1 MDSQCTV
8 YESSRCRKKTART
21 YGPEL
26 DSILPLVRN
35 QSMKTCSPFTAQD
48 SLSAQDYLDRQAQT
62 ESNAR
67 SYPRKLP
74 VAIRRAEGL
83 YVSDVDGRVFMDC
96 LCGAGTLALGH
107 NHPSVLAAIRKH
119 LEQGY
124 PLHSLDLTSPVKHQF
139 VEELFSTFPA
149 EFASTARIQFCS
161 PSGSDAVEAAIKLV
175 KTATGRSG
183 MVAFRGGYHGQ
194 THGALALMGNL
205 GPKVPGLMPD
215 VHFHPYPYAYR
226 CPMGKPRCSDCTCA
240 EFSGMALSDPES
252 GVALPAGMILE
263 AVQGEGGVIPAPT
276 HWLRDM
282 RGICD
287 RKRIPLIIDEVQTG
301 WGRTGTMYAFES
313 SGIVPDVVV
322 LSKAIGGGLP
332 LAVIVYR
339 EELDVWKPGAHAGTF
354 RGNQLAM
361 ATGLATLEHI
371 RTHDILG
378 NVQKMSAR
386 FMDQLF
392 ALQDRHDFIGDV
404 RGKGLMLGME
414 MVDPDGMDEMGNP
427 KGNGQLA
434 RKLQAACFAEGLIVE
449 LGGRD
454 GAVMRLLPPLN
465 VDAAQVDAICAV
477 ISRACQI
484 VDGQIRE
491 SMPECGR
498 TVRQPSCEEPEL
510 ANLTAL
516 AEACTTAVETC
527 DFRSAAE

>member
-1 MDSQCTV
+1 M
-8 YESSRCRKKTART
+8 TA
-21 YGPEL
+21 
-26 DSILPLVRN
+26 S
-35 QSMKTCSPFTAQD
+35 SPFTAQD

-83 YVSDVDGRVFMDC
+83 YVSDIDGRVFMDC

-119 LEQGY
+119 LDEGY
-124 PLHSLDLTSPVKHQF
+124 PLHSLDLTSPVKHRF

-149 EFASTARIQFCS
+149 QFASTARIQFCS
-161 PSGSDAVEAAIKLV
+161 PSGADAVEAAIKLV

-205 GPKVPGLMPD
+205 GPKVPGLMPE

-226 CPMGKPRCSDCTCA
+226 CPTGEPRCTDCTCSK
-240 EFSGMALSDPES
+240 FSRMAFSDPES

-263 AVQGEGGVIPAPT
+263 GVQGEGGVIPAPT
-276 HWLRDM
+276 QWLRDM
-282 RGICD
+282 RDICD
-287 RKRIPLIIDEVQTG
+287 EKRIPLIVDEVQTG

-313 SGIVPDVVV
+313 SGILPDVVV

-339 EELDVWKPGAHAGTF
+339 DELDVWKPGAHAGTF

-361 ATGLATLEHI
+361 ATGLATLDHI
-371 RTHDILG
+371 RTQDILA
-378 NVQKMSAR
+378 NVQDMSAR
-386 FMDQLF
+386 FLDQLF
-392 ALQDRHDFIGDV
+392 TLQGRYRFLGDV
-404 RGKGLMLGME
+404 RGRGLMLGME
-414 MVDPDGMDEMGNP
+414 IIDPHRTDQMGNP
-427 KGNGQLA
+427 KGNGELA
-434 RKLQAACFAEGLIVE
+434 RKLQAACFADGLIVE

-465 VDAAQVDAICAV
+465 INAAQVDAICGV

-484 VDGQIRE
+484 VAVEISERTG
-491 SMPECGR
+491 ECGR
-498 TVRQPSCEEPEL
+498 TKRQPCSDKAEL
-510 ANLTAL
+510 CHLAAL
-516 AEACTTAVETC
+516 ADACTGSAETC
-527 DFRSAAE
+527 GFRSGAE

>member
-1 MDSQCTV
+1 MP
-8 YESSRCRKKTART
+8 A
-21 YGPEL
+21 
-26 DSILPLVRN
+26 PL
-35 QSMKTCSPFTAQD
+35 TITSPD
-48 SLSAQDYLDRQAQT
+48 SLSTRDYLDRQAQT

-74 VAIRRAEGL
+74 VAIARAEGL

-107 NHPSVLAAIRKH
+107 NHPSVVAAIRRH
-119 LEQGY
+119 LDEGY
-124 PLHSLDLTSPVKHQF
+124 PLHSLDLTSPVKHRF
-139 VEELFSTFPA
+139 VEELFSTLPA
-149 EFASTARIQFCS
+149 QFASKARIQFCS
-161 PSGSDAVEAAIKLV
+161 PSGADAVEAAIKLV
-175 KTATGRSG
+175 KTASGRSG
-183 MVAFRGGYHGQ
+183 MVAFQGGYHGQ

-226 CPMGKPRCSDCTCA
+226 CPLGQQRCTHCTCA
-240 EFSGMALSDPES
+240 KFSRMAISDPEG

-276 HWLRDM
+276 HWMRDI
-282 RGICD
+282 RRICD
-287 RKRIPLIIDEVQTG
+287 EKRIPLIIDEVQTG

-313 SGIVPDVVV
+313 AGILPDVVV

-371 RTHDILG
+371 REQDILS

-386 FMDQLF
+386 FIDQLL
-392 ALQDRHDFIGDV
+392 ALQRRHDFIGDL

-414 MVDPDGMDEMGNP
+414 IIDHECMDEMECP
-427 KGNGQLA
+427 KGNGELA

-449 LGGRD
+449 LGGRN

-465 VDAAQVDAICAV
+465 VSAAQVDAITGV
-477 ISRACQI
+477 ISRACHI
-484 VDGQIRE
+484 VEKEMQER
-491 SMPECGR
+491 GR
-498 TVRQPSCEEPEL
+498 MKRQPAYNEVEL

-516 AEACTTAVETC
+516 AEACSGELGTC
-527 DFRSAAE
+527 DVRSGAE

>member
-1 MDSQCTV
+1 MRS
-8 YESSRCRKKTART
+8 KKQPLRSASAIRQL
-21 YGPEL
+21 P
-26 DSILPLVRN
+26 SIN
-35 QSMKTCSPFTAQD
+35 AQSMTT
-48 SLSAQDYLDRQAQT
+48 SLSFTPQNPLSNREYLDRQAQT

-107 NHPSVLAAIRKH
+107 NHPATVAAIRKH
-119 LEQGY
+119 LDEGY
-124 PLHSLDLTSPVKHQF
+124 PLHSLDLTTPVKHRF
-139 VEELFSTFPA
+139 VEELSSTLPA
-149 EFASTARIQFCS
+149 QFASKARIQFCS
-161 PSGSDAVEAAIKLV
+161 PSGADAVEAAIKLV

-183 MVAFRGGYHGQ
+183 MVAFQGGYHGQ

-226 CPMGKPRCSDCTCA
+226 CPLGGPDCRHCSCSK
-240 EFSGMALSDPES
+240 FSRIALSDPEG

-276 HWLRDM
+276 QWLREI
-282 RGICD
+282 RTICD
-287 RKRIPLIIDEVQTG
+287 EKRVPLIIDEVQTG
-301 WGRTGTMYAFES
+301 WGRTGTMYAFEDS
-313 SGIVPDVVV
+313 EILPDVIV

-361 ATGLATLEHI
+361 ATGLATLQHI
-371 RTHDILG
+371 REHDIPG
-378 NVQKMSAR
+378 NVRNMSAR
-386 FMDQLF
+386 FMERLCT
-392 ALQDRHDFIGDV
+392 LQRRHEFIGDV

-414 MVDPDGMDEMGNP
+414 IIDPECVDEMGRP
-427 KGNGQLA
+427 KGSGDLA
-434 RKLQAACFAEGLIVE
+434 RKLQAACFSEGLIVE
-449 LGGRD
+449 LGGRH

-465 VDAAQVDAICAV
+465 VNAAQVDAICGA
-477 ISRACQI
+477 IAQACQI
-484 VDGQIRE
+484 VER
-491 SMPECGR
+491 
-498 TVRQPSCEEPEL
+498 VEERSGSKRSAYKGAEL
-510 ANLTAL
+510 ANLTTL
-516 AEACTTAVETC
+516 AEACVGFMET
-527 DFRSAAE
+527 SSIGPAAEQLVRK

>member
-1 MDSQCTV
+1 MLGNRWSAQWSWWNQNSAGTANVFFIQSVGDSL
-8 YESSRCRKKTART
+8 TAS
-21 YGPEL
+21 L
-26 DSILPLVRN
+26 
-35 QSMKTCSPFTAQD
+35 PFTPQD
-48 SLSAQDYLDRQAQT
+48 SFSTRDYLDYQAQT

-74 VAIRRAEGL
+74 LAIRRAEGL

-107 NHPSVLAAIRKH
+107 NHPSVVAAIRKH
-119 LEQGY
+119 LDEGY
-124 PLHSLDLTSPVKHQF
+124 PLHSLDLTSPVKHRF
-139 VEELFSTFPA
+139 VEELFSTLPA
-149 EFASTARIQFCS
+149 QFASRARIQFCS
-161 PSGSDAVEAAIKLV
+161 PSGADAVEAAIKLV

-183 MVAFRGGYHGQ
+183 IIAFQGGYHGQ

-205 GPKVPGLMPD
+205 SPKVPGLMPD

-226 CPMGKPRCSDCTCA
+226 CPMGVQRCTNCTCA
-240 EFSGMALSDPES
+240 KFSRMAISDPEG
-252 GVALPAGMILE
+252 GVALPSGMILE

-276 HWLRDM
+276 HWMQETRS
-282 RGICD
+282 ICSD
-287 RKRIPLIIDEVQTG
+287 KQIPLIIDEVQTG

-313 SGIVPDVVV
+313 LGILPDVLV

-371 RTHDILG
+371 RERDILS
-378 NVQKMSAR
+378 NVQKMSAV
-386 FMDQLF
+386 FMDQLLT
-392 ALQDRHDFIGDV
+392 LQQRHDFIGDV

-414 MVDPDGMDEMGNP
+414 ITDPERMDEMQRP
-427 KGNGQLA
+427 KGNGELA
-434 RKLQAACFAEGLIVE
+434 RKLQAVCFAEGLIVE
-449 LGGRD
+449 LGGRN

-465 VDAAQVDAICAV
+465 VSATQVDAICDV

-484 VDGQIRE
+484 VEDRNVTGMQER
-491 SMPECGR
+491 GR
-498 TVRQPSCEEPEL
+498 TTSQPVYDESEL

-516 AEACTTAVETC
+516 AEACTG
-527 DFRSAAE
+527 AAETRAIGSATE

>member
-1 MDSQCTV
+1 M
-8 YESSRCRKKTART
+8 TA
-21 YGPEL
+21 
-26 DSILPLVRN
+26 PL
-35 QSMKTCSPFTAQD
+35 PFTSQD
-48 SLSAQDYLDRQAQT
+48 SLSTRDYLDRQAQT

-83 YVSDVDGRVFMDC
+83 YVSDVDGQVFMDC

-107 NHPSVLAAIRKH
+107 NHPSVLAAIRRH
-119 LEQGY
+119 LDEGY
-124 PLHSLDLTSPVKHQF
+124 PLHSLDLTSPVKHRF
-139 VEELFSTFPA
+139 VEDLLSTLPA
-149 EFASTARIQFCS
+149 QFASKARIQFCS
-161 PSGSDAVEAAIKLV
+161 PSGADAVEAAIKLV

-183 MVAFRGGYHGQ
+183 MIAFQGGYHGQ

-205 GPKVPGLMPD
+205 GPKVPGLMPG

-226 CPMGKPRCSDCTCA
+226 CPMGEQGCTHCTCA
-240 EFSGMALSDPES
+240 KFSRMAVNDPEG

-276 HWLRDM
+276 HWLQDIRN
-282 RGICD
+282 ICD
-287 RKRIPLIIDEVQTG
+287 EKRIPLIIDEVQTG

-313 SGIVPDVVV
+313 AKILPDVVV

-361 ATGLATLEHI
+361 ATGLATLEHL
-371 RTHDILG
+371 REQDILS
-378 NVQKMSAR
+378 NVQKMGLR
-386 FMDQLF
+386 FMDLLLT
-392 ALQDRHDFIGDV
+392 LQARHDFIGDV

-414 MVDPDGMDEMGNP
+414 IADPECTDQMDRP
-427 KGNGQLA
+427 KGNGELA

-449 LGGRD
+449 LGGRN

-465 VDAAQVDAICAV
+465 VTAAQVDAICGV
-477 ISRACQI
+477 LSRACQI
-484 VDGQIRE
+484 VEAQTLKDTQERA
-491 SMPECGR
+491 R
-498 TVRQPSCEEPEL
+498 TKQQPVYDEAEL

-516 AEACTTAVETC
+516 AEACTAPVTTC
-527 DFRSAAE
+527 EISSGAESQVRK